1 MKKKFLSLL
10 LAAALSLAVTGCGKA
25 PAADTQAASTAQGAF
40 DGEKTVINVWA
51 QGGLE
56 EEPLSQIFKGIEE
69 ELGNVEIVFSNFP
82 KQEQLDKLQVAPAV
96 GDTPDI
102 VFMDYLQVPYY
113 YTLGMVACIDDRVDE
128 ELRADLLPSVID
140 ECSYNGKL
148 YALAHY
154 ESGLSFWANKS
165 MLEKAGVRIP
175 SGYRD
180 AWDRAEFEEVLQ
192 KLQDSGVEHPLYMRQ
207 NNPSTLYFSYMPI
220 LRSFGG
226 DFMDRE
232 TMLTAGTL
240 NGENTIKAYEYI
252 SWLVEKG
259 YVDPYVDYDDGFN
272 VRQENALS
280 LMGNYKYPEYY
291 AELGDDLILVPTPD
305 MGEGV
310 FTCSGSGVFFMTTAA
325 TQRGV
330 ADLAWEVMKR
340 TLAPDAVD
348 LITDANAAIPALRS
362 VLAHKKG
369 YQKGEEF
376 YLYRE
381 QLEDG
386 ISYLRPITPAHMT
399 NYTAVGDA
407 TANIFLGADP
417 TVELN
422 NASANVDEVILEN
435 GWDHWIR

>member
-1 MKKKFLSLL
+1 MKKKILSLM
-10 LAAALSLAVTGCGKA
+10 LAAALSLTVTGCGKA
-25 PAADTQAASTAQGAF
+25 PAADAPAASTAQAAG
-40 DGEKTVINVWA
+40 GEKTIINVWA

-113 YTLGMVACIDDRVDE
+113 YTMGMVECIDDRVDGG
-128 ELRADLLPSVID
+128 LRADLLPSVID
-140 ECSYNGKL
+140 ECSYDGKL

-154 ESGLSFWANKS
+154 ESGLSFWANKP

-175 SGYRD
+175 TSYHD
-180 AWDRAEFEEVLQ
+180 AWDRAEFEDALQ

-232 TMLTAGTL
+232 TMLTAGAL

-272 VRQENALS
+272 VRRENALS

-325 TQRGV
+325 TERGV

-340 TLAPDAVD
+340 TMAPDAVD

-362 VLAHKKG
+362 VLAHKEG
-369 YQKGEEF
+369 YQKGEKF

-407 TANIFLGADP
+407 TTNIFLGADP
-417 TVELN
+417 TAELN
-422 NASANVDEVILEN
+422 NASHNVDEVILEN